1 MKFQKFK
8 NMVQLTCLIFTGIII
23 LETASGQM
31 FNNRIVWGLLV
42 CSALAAV
49 IKFGLFSESLFGASI
64 LRQMGYLILVWLL
77 FLMYNFFAGRG
88 LTWEVTASIL
98 AEVAVIYAAIRLV
111 NYQLVK
117 MEVKR
122 MNKRLKLS
130 EKEKNLKS

>member
-31 FNNRIVWGLLV
+31 FNNRVVWGLFV
-42 CSALAAV
+42 CSVLAAV
-49 IKFGLFSESLFGASI
+49 LKFILFSESLFGASI
-64 LRQMGYLILVWLL
+64 LRQIGYLILVWLL
-77 FLMYNFFAGRG
+77 FLMYNFFTGRG

-98 AEVAVIYAAIRLV
+98 EEVAVIYAAIRLV

-130 EKEKNLKS
+130 EKEKELKS